1 MGSVHIHPGT
11 GPGACE
17 QDLSGGNDH
26 QQPGAGPMKKNQF
39 TLVNWFFYVELMDE
53 IVVCSL
59 GCTERPE
66 CLHALASTE
75 VHFGNE
81 D

>member
-1 MGSVHIHPGT
+1 
-11 GPGACE
+11 
-17 QDLSGGNDH
+17 
-26 QQPGAGPMKKNQF
+26 MKKNQF